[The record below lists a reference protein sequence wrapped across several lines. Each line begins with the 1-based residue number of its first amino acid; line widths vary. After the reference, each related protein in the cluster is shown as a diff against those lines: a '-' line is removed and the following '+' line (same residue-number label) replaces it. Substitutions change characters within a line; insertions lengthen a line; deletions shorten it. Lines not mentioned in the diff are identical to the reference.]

1 MKLHLVTRSSALA
14 LIVAQSVF
22 SSNPEEPASTG
33 LRTSTVT
40 SSKPELSLYGAVS
53 NMKDHINGLLRGG
66 APEAGVATNAG
77 TTPTLSPTHL
87 YCDWET
93 DETCYDKDWTVTSC
107 AKISSGGCP
116 CSEGEEKCGAFDGYA
131 GRCEKVCCDWETD
144 ETCYD
149 KDWTVTSCAK
159 LSDGGCPC
167 SEGKEKCGAFDGH
180 PGWCQLAAKVCC
192 DRETEEECFDENY
205 KSSCAKLSDG
215 GCPCSEGE
223 EKCGA
228 HKFFAG
234 WCQSANE
241 VCCDSE
247 TEEWCYDDVF
257 TMSCAKISDG
267 CPRQTSFVHKQ
278 NKMFG
283 ITFKHG
289 TRKEI
294 ASLNLLKEK
303 LNRASGEAAKYSL
316 KHNMV
321 TLVRSVESRRAH
333 IEKKKT
339 LSSAVVSFV

>member
-66 APEAGVATNAG
+66 APEAGVATDAG
-77 TTPTLSPTHL
+77 TPPTLSSTPTS
-87 YCDWET
+87 CDWET
-93 DETCYDKDWTVTSC
+93 EETCYDENYTATSC
-107 AKISSGGCP
+107 AKISGGGCP
-116 CSEGEEKCGAFDGYA
+116 CSEGEEKCGAFDGHDGWCQSA
-131 GRCEKVCCDWETD
+131 TEVCCDGETE

-149 KDWTVTSCAK
+149 ENYTATSCAK
-159 LSDGGCPC
+159 ISG
-167 SEGKEKCGAFDGH
+167 
-180 PGWCQLAAKVCC
+180 
-192 DRETEEECFDENY
+192 
-205 KSSCAKLSDG
+205 G

-228 HKFFAG
+228 FDGHAG
-234 WCQSANE
+234 WCQSATQ
-241 VCCDSE
+241 VCCDGE
-247 TEEWCYDDVF
+247 TEETCFDENY
-257 TMSCAKISDG
+257 TATSCANISDG